1 MKSAGLKLLLG
12 LLLIW
17 IIYDLVTKSNKDV
30 AQIPSYEFT
39 TTVNNQ
45 YLELFSGGYMI
56 MIEGQSQANST
67 EMYILH
73 SSGKADWKFIEVAGG
88 KTNILS
94 EKSGTWSATDT
105 TITIIINGNTGVI
118 EEKYSND
125 NGTFRFGSRYL
136 KKVR

>member
-1 MKSAGLKLLLG
+1 MKSTGLKLLLG
-12 LLLIW
+12 LLFIW
-17 IIYDLVTKSNKDV
+17 IIYDLVTKSNTDD
-30 AQIPSYEFT
+30 AQIPSKVSI
-39 TTVNNQ
+39 TTVSNQ
-45 YLELFSGGYMI
+45 YLELLTGGYMI

-105 TITIIINGNTGVI
+105 SITIKINGNSGVI
-118 EEKYSND
+118 EEKYSNE

-136 KKVR
+136 KKV